1 MTATRCELGHT
12 KYVVALREK
21 GKVGPKRF
29 QQLLLTFGSPE
40 RVYKASKGQLSSLPR
55 MTPEKAE
62 QILESKAFL
71 PDVERDLVALEKRG
85 IGILTLLDEDYPE
98 LLRQIDSPPPLLYF
112 RGEFPLREQA
122 FVAVI
127 GAHQG
132 YTDQGIELAV
142 QTGKRLV
149 ERKAVVVSGLAEG
162 IDSAAHVGAVSHGGK
177 TYAVLGTGLDKI
189 YPSDNISL
197 AEEISQNGALI
208 TEYSLDVPV
217 KVGQLMARNRIVV
230 GLSQAVIVVEMDEKS
245 PGTMDA
251 ANTAIRQGK
260 PLFVMKKENS
270 RKVEEL
276 VAEGA
281 VPLQGVEDL
290 DLVVNYL

>member
-1 MTATRCELGHT
+1 LSHT
-12 KYVVALREK
+12 KYVIALREK

-40 RVYKASKGQLSSLPR
+40 KVYKASKGQLSSLPR

-62 QILESKAFL
+62 QILESKTFL
-71 PDVERDLVALEKRG
+71 PDVERNLAALEKRG
-85 IGILTLLDEDYPE
+85 IGILTSLDEDYPE

-112 RGEFPLREQA
+112 RGEFPIREQT

-132 YTDQGIELAV
+132 YTGQGIELAV
-142 QTGKRLV
+142 QTGKTLA
-149 ERKAVVVSGLAEG
+149 ERGAVVVSGLAEG

-189 YPSDNISL
+189 YPGENISL

-208 TEYSLDVPV
+208 TEYTLDVPV